1 MNTLR
6 RTSLAVFWGLLAW
19 LVFAGLLV
27 LVLWPAVPHTATGWL
42 LLLALATP
50 LFMLASI
57 VNFRS
62 HVRSSRIGRVEHR
75 ASESTQPP

>member
-1 MNTLR
+1 MSTLR

-42 LLLALATP
+42 LLFGLATP
-50 LFMLASI
+50 LFMLVSV

-62 HVRSSRIGRVEHR
+62 HIRLRGSVMPSPDN
-75 ASESTQPP
+75 T